1 MSADTYSL
9 KISEILL
16 PVLRDLSIMKLCID
30 SLSLTLIESVF
41 LSVVGLPY
49 IFMYFYVIFIE
60 LCGTKLKVV
69 NG

>member
-1 MSADTYSL
+1 MSRSIYSR
-9 KISEILL
+9 KISEMLL
-16 PVLRDLSIMKLCID
+16 PVLRDLSIMKLYMD

-60 LCGTKLKVV
+60 LCGTKLK
-69 NG
+69 GADG